1 MSSSPTPRPPPLVPE
16 KAALILIDF
25 QRDFCSPGGYA
36 DLCFGNVDWVK
47 DTIERAQVLLAT
59 ARQHHLTI
67 IHTRE
72 GYAPDLA
79 DVDDYRLR
87 GSDDNCKIG
96 AKGPLGRLLIRG
108 EYGQDIIDELKP
120 MPDEIILDKHS
131 YGAFATT
138 NLLEILT
145 QRGITQLVFSG
156 VTADV
161 CVHTTLREARDRG
174 FENWYCKDAIST
186 PHETIRKACEMMVE
200 HEGNIWGW
208 LVDVEQVVQSL
219 KKLS

>member
-1 MSSSPTPRPPPLVPE
+1 MSPPEPPPIIPA
-16 KAALILIDF
+16 KAALLLIDF
-25 QRDFCSPGGYA
+25 QRDFCSKGGYA
-36 DLCFGNVDWVK
+36 DLCFGNVDWLGN
-47 DTIERAQVLLAT
+47 TIERAQVLLAV
-59 ARQHHLTI
+59 ARRHSLTV

-72 GYAPDLA
+72 GYAPDLS

-87 GSDDNCKIG
+87 GDDDCKIG
-96 AKGPLGRLLIRG
+96 SKGPLGRLLIRG

-120 MPDEIILDKHS
+120 LEEEIVLDKHS

-138 NLLEILT
+138 NLLEILRR
-145 QRGITQLVFSG
+145 RGIQQLIFSG

-174 FENWYCKDAIST
+174 FECWYCKDAIST
-186 PHETIRKACEMMVE
+186 PNETIRRACELMIE

-208 LVDVEQVVQSL
+208 LVDVNQVLQSL
-219 KKLS
+219 SETK